1 MSVREYPKIDTL
13 FDRYENF
20 AVNIERIRR
29 PEFLVPKGF
38 IVTEKIDG
46 TNVRVS
52 LERFVPP
59 LMNAEGA
66 SGMAANAQHD
76 DKSVE
81 WCVRFYGH
89 HEKSQMP
96 PFLLEYL
103 QETFTLGKM
112 KALWRG
118 PGEAEYPI
126 VLYGEGYGAKIQS
139 GGDYRKDSDVSFRL
153 FDVLIGESWLR
164 RVDVESVATQLYILP
179 VPYVYLGQRPIDV
192 IVAEVRVGIPSVV
205 ANLEGVPRMSEGV
218 IAFTDPPLF
227 NSRGKRLT
235 FKLKTS
241 DFVSGKR

>member
-20 AVNIERIRR
+20 AVNTERIRR

-46 TNVRVS
+46 TNIRVS
-52 LERFVPP
+52 LEQERPDYP
-59 LMNAEGA
+59 A
-66 SGMAANAQHD
+66 
-76 DKSVE
+76 VE
-81 WCVRFYGH
+81 LRGDWAVRFYGH

-103 QETFTLGKM
+103 QETFTLDKM

-139 GGDYRKDSDVSFRL
+139 GGDYRRDGDVSFRL

-179 VPYVYLGQRPIDV
+179 VPYVHLGLLPIEV
-192 IVAEVRVGIPSVV
+192 IVAEVKAGIPSVV
-205 ANLEGVPRMSEGV
+205 ANVEGVPRISEGV

-235 FKLKTS
+235 FKLKTA
-241 DFVSGKR
+241 DFVAGKR